1 MNVSRRIAEGR
12 IIPALSL
19 LLLCALPGC
28 SGAPDGPER
37 IPVSGTVK
45 REGHLVDSGSIIFRS
60 VSASGGVDVSA
71 GGEIK
76 DGHYE
81 FTEEDGPPA
90 GKYKVEIVMYPKY
103 DPSFVGKKNEAPILP
118 DDRFKKE
125 MPVNGWVKEAE
136 VTDKEEA
143 STIDF
148 DVE

>member
-1 MNVSRRIAEGR
+1 MIVSRWITERR
-12 IIPALSL
+12 QLVALGL
-19 LLLCALPGC
+19 LMLCAGPGC
-28 SGAPDGPER
+28 SGAPDGPQR

-60 VSASGGVDVSA
+60 DSSAGGVNVSA
-71 GGEIK
+71 GGEISN
-76 DGHYE
+76 GHYG
-81 FTEEDGPPA
+81 FTDEDGPPV

-103 DPSFVGKKNEAPILP
+103 DPSYVGKKNEAPILP

-136 VTDKEEA
+136 VTDQEE
-143 STIDF
+143 TPVIDF